1 MKITRRQLRRIIKEN
16 FWSTKKIQSVN
27 DVQTVGDLRKLI
39 ASAQGAKQWEQTKGE
54 AGDMVKD
61 AIVDEILG
69 KIPGASAAKS
79 LFGFVKAS
87 YELPDESRTGT
98 ALDALDV
105 DDPVAEIVD
114 DPIENKFLKVF
125 SKELE
130 DMDGNTPISNLN
142 MTELLSKFIAK
153 HFDARTVTGFT
164 EGAPKMKITKR
175 QLRRIIR
182 ESLPY
187 RKGQPWTDPKAPV
200 GKARAEDFLDRELTD
215 EEIEAAEEWEPAD
228 PAGDDD
234 FWTGY
239 GDATDGKGLPTGAS
253 PDYKVGWEDGNLNR
267 VTERITRRQLRQVIK
282 EEKAK
287 ILRESIPGEESP
299 KLRQAAADLGSLM
312 AGQPPTAYAVAD
324 ALKGRYPGAAKDLL
338 AAYNK
343 AQAWIDLE
351 YMD

>member
-1 MKITRRQLRRIIKEN
+1 
-16 FWSTKKIQSVN
+16 
-27 DVQTVGDLRKLI
+27 VGDLRKLI

-164 EGAPKMKITKR
+164 EGAPKMKITRR
-175 QLRRIIR
+175 QLRRI
-182 ESLPY
+182 
-187 RKGQPWTDPKAPV
+187 
-200 GKARAEDFLDRELTD
+200 
-215 EEIEAAEEWEPAD
+215 
-228 PAGDDD
+228 
-234 FWTGY
+234 
-239 GDATDGKGLPTGAS
+239 
-253 PDYKVGWEDGNLNR
+253 
-267 VTERITRRQLRQVIK
+267 IK